1 MRVYR
6 PRPSGSRASPALS
19 QVPVTVRA
27 VDGEAEIPRVTPA
40 MLRRA
45 DTMCRR
51 RLARE
56 YAGGKRNAN
65 KSADARF
72 SVSNRLSEDARLA
85 QTELGPP
92 RPEAFVDPT
101 DLEPEQRVLYR
112 AATRG
117 YLATFGDRSG
127 VSADL
132 GWRTHLDDVGVDLV
146 ADIGIAIELPDGGRE
161 LRRLQLGSRHAASPL
176 LDDAQLRFALVRTEE
191 WAPEQLSIIAADV
204 IERDT
209 EHYVPDLPAAR
220 ADARSWIT
228 ERVALVQQLA
238 IDGRA
243 RAGADCMGCPF
254 IAGCDQFRS

>member
-1 MRVYR
+1 
-6 PRPSGSRASPALS
+6 
-19 QVPVTVRA
+19 

-45 DTMCRR
+45 DVMCRR

-117 YLATFGDRSG
+117 YLETFGDRPG
-127 VSADL
+127 LCTDL

-161 LRRLQLGSRHAASPL
+161 LRALHLGSRHPNAPL
-176 LDDAQLRFALVRTEE
+176 LDDAQLQFALVRTEV
-191 WAPEQLSIIAADV
+191 WAPDRLTIIAADV

-209 EHYVPDLPAAR
+209 DCYEPDLPAAR

-228 ERVALVQQLA
+228 ERVELVQQLA
-238 IDGRA
+238 ADGRS

-254 IAGCDQFRS
+254 IAGCDQFPT